1 MEAAIGVLV
10 VGVLWLVPVLITWR
24 MGKRKGRQG
33 IWWGLLL
40 GWLGPLFLA
49 FNFPPKR

>member
-1 MEAAIGVLV
+1 VEAAMLALV
-10 VGVLWLVPVLITWR
+10 FGALYAVPVYVCWR

-40 GWLGPLFLA
+40 GWLGPVFLA